1 MPAEAVGDCPERLS
15 DKVDNAPGSESAITR
30 VRVNARPRIVNRR
43 PQPWVRSG
51 RPSGRSL
58 VDKPEKNMLAAWG
71 RVNDGIEALL
81 GLKPTPTLEER
92 IDMMLQATA
101 TNCP

>member
-1 MPAEAVGDCPERLS
+1 
-15 DKVDNAPGSESAITR
+15 
-30 VRVNARPRIVNRR
+30 
-43 PQPWVRSG
+43 
-51 RPSGRSL
+51 L